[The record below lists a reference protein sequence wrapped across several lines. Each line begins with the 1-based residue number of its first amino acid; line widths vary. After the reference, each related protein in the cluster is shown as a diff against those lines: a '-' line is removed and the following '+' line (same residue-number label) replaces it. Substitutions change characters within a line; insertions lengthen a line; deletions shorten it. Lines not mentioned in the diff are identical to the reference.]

1 MTTSVKLLFDKIMSD
16 PDIVTPAGE
25 DKSEVALAIAQ
36 QRVKQADNNRRAL
49 NMAKAYPNASALT
62 KFLRA
67 QKNLQLQK
75 ADDEVEEWDENIV
88 EEFIQNIYNIDGTTG
103 EPLITDEEINDTIKQ
118 IERGEIQLDEDAQDY
133 YDNHLGDAKEDREST
148 LEYIRPTDDDINTL
162 AAKHRIDVS
171 DMPSAFESRKE
182 FYALSQWLDRA

>member
-25 DKSEVALAIAQ
+25 DKSEAALAIAQ

-67 QKNLQLQK
+67 QKDLQLQK
-75 ADDEVEEWDENIV
+75 ADKGGWSENAQREWLASLSE
-88 EEFIQNIYNIDGTTG
+88 IDKNTGTYG
-103 EPLITDEEINDTIKQ
+103 
-118 IERGEIQLDEDAQDY
+118 IEDVEIQ
-133 YDNHLGDAKEDREST
+133 SV
-148 LEYIRPTDDDINTL
+148 LEAVRDGQGAYQ
-162 AAKHRIDVS
+162 
-171 DMPSAFESRKE
+171 FG
-182 FYALSQWLDRA
+182 